1 MNRTALGALVL
12 AGLLVAGVAVPAM
25 ALSTGTAEPSA
36 SDSQGPSAT
45 GAAQQDNASVNVSV
59 GPQLSTVIGASSDEV
74 QTDVDNTAFELSVEG
89 ASDEATAEAIA
100 ERADQ
105 LRDRAAAIREEYE
118 AATAA
123 FEAGELTRSEYAQR
137 IAALNA
143 RASSLLTSY
152 EQLEQRAATV
162 SALELRAAGVSE
174 SALDRP
180 AANLSS
186 VTGAGARA
194 LLERFTG
201 ESEGE
206 IELDTGDG
214 LSIEVE
220 SEDGERSRELERPRD
235 GDDSLTTSQ
244 SAALDTARE
253 ALSTPGGRWVLTGS
267 QVAEGD
273 GAYVFAFALRNDAGL
288 TGEAEV
294 SVDGS
299 TGELFA
305 LEEEIEPRVSEDS
318 EEDDRDREL
327 AMVVAEGTPAPDAT
341 VTVQVLADGE
351 PAEGA
356 TVSLDDR
363 AVGTTGA
370 DGRVTVTLPTAE
382 EVELTARSG
391 DAEGDL
397 EFEFDGE
404 GTDEVLEKLV
414 VDASLDGDTVTA
426 TVSYDGD
433 GVEGASVS
441 ANGRAV
447 GTTGPDGTVTFT
459 VDASAT
465 EELEL
470 DVVKGA
476 FEAELAYTV
485 QDGSLTPVEE
495 EYERESGDD
504 PADDESED
512 EREEEADDEDEDG
525 DEADPDEEREQETD
539 DEDEPDDTEEDDD

>member
-12 AGLLVAGVAVPAM
+12 AVLLVAGVAVPAM
-25 ALSTGTAEPSA
+25 ALSTGTAGPSA
-36 SDSQGPSAT
+36 SDSQTT
-45 GAAQQDNASVNVSV
+45 GATARQDGASVNVSV

-105 LRDRAAAIREEYE
+105 LRERAAAIREEYQ

-143 RASSLLTSY
+143 RASGLLSSY

-174 SALDRP
+174 SALDRS

-186 VTGAGARA
+186 VTGAGPRA

-244 SAALDTARE
+244 SAALETARE
-253 ALSTPGGRWVLTGS
+253 ALSAPGGRWVLTGS
-267 QVAEGD
+267 QVAEDD
-273 GAYVFAFALRNDAGL
+273 GAYVFTFALQNAASL
-288 TGEAEV
+288 TGEAAV

-305 LEEEIEPRVSEDS
+305 LEEEIEPRESGDG
-318 EEDDRDREL
+318 EEDREL
-327 AMVVAEGTPAPDAT
+327 AIVVAEGTPAPGAT

-370 DGRVTVTLPTAE
+370 DGRLTVTLPAAE
-382 EVELTARSG
+382 EAELTARSG

-404 GTDEVLEKLV
+404 GTDEVLERLV

-447 GTTGPDGTVTFT
+447 GTTGPDGTVTFAI
-459 VDASAT
+459 DAGAT

-470 DVVKGA
+470 EVVKGA
-476 FEAELAYTV
+476 FEADLEYAV
-485 QDGSLTPVEE
+485 RDGSL
-495 EYERESGDD
+495 R
-504 PADDESED
+504 PADE
-512 EREEEADDEDEDG
+512 EDG
-525 DEADPDEEREQETD
+525 DEADPGDAEADDREEETD
-539 DEDEPDDTEEDDD
+539 DTEADDGDEVDHEDAEEDDD